1 VRVLI
6 YVEGPS
12 DRRGLE
18 VLLAPVISQKAQEG
32 IAIEFF
38 TSPPGDAKGSL
49 LTKVPIKAVNIL
61 LNDSSTVVVAMPDL
75 YPKHKEFRHETVQEL
90 TDGIYCAFDAAMQR
104 KRCSD
109 ARIKDRFQV
118 FCFKY
123 EFEALL
129 LAAEEGLRG
138 QLGDAPFRIQWRLP
152 VEDQNHDRPPKQVV
166 KALFQSR
173 GQAYIETYHAP
184 LILAA
189 CRYEVICERCRQCF
203 EPFVKFLVDL
213 KRP

>member
-1 VRVLI
+1 MRVLI

-18 VLLAPVISQKAQEG
+18 VLLAPVILEKARDG

-38 TSPPGDAKGSL
+38 TSPAGDAKGSL

-61 LNDSSTVVVAMPDL
+61 LNDSSAVVVAMPDL
-75 YPKHKEFRHETVQEL
+75 YPKNKVFPHETVKEL
-90 TDGIYCAFDAAMQR
+90 AEGVYGAFDAAIQR
-104 KRCSD
+104 KGCSD

-129 LAAEEGLRG
+129 LAAEEGLKG
-138 QLGDAPFRIQWRLP
+138 QLGDAPFSIQHS
-152 VEDQNHDRPPKQVV
+152 V
-166 KALFQSR
+166 ATSGR
-173 GQAYIETYHAP
+173 GPES
-184 LILAA
+184 
-189 CRYEVICERCRQCF
+189 
-203 EPFVKFLVDL
+203 
-213 KRP
+213 